1 MEEETIKY
9 FNGERYYLHQGRW
22 KCSSRKETPLSH
34 DVWNFHNPEDEIIS
48 NDGFVIHHINENRS
62 DDRIE
67 NLKKMTYREHNTL
80 HHSEDKNFNWKG
92 GISLN
97 KKNYTNAYRKKYNKK
112 YIVSKLL
119 FSISDRKNRF
129 HYQDYVVLNKKTGN
143 ITIAYSWR
151 YY

>member
-1 MEEETIKY
+1 MKEETIKY

-22 KCSSRKETPLSH
+22 KRSSRKETPLSH
-34 DVWNFHNPEDEIIS
+34 DVWNHYHPEDKINS
-48 NDGFVIHHINENRS
+48 RDGFVIHHINENRS

-67 NLKKMTYREHNTL
+67 NLMKMTYKEHNTL
-80 HHSEDKNFNWKG
+80 HLSGEKHPNWKG

-97 KKNYTNAYRKKYNKK
+97 KKNYNNAYRKNYNKK

-119 FSISDRKNRF
+119 FSVSDRKNHF
-129 HYQDYVVLNKKTGN
+129 HYQDYIVLNKKTEN
-143 ITIAYSWR
+143 ITIACSWR